1 MKKEIKKYKW
11 YFGIML
17 ITMLVAIAV
26 EEKNNM
32 VPEYISYKS
41 VFHSKPVADWV
52 KSDNP
57 NKKVYLNYVYNLS
70 HD

>member
-11 YFGIML
+11 YFGVML

-32 VPEYISYKS
+32 VPKYISHKP
-41 VFHSKPVADWV
+41 VFHSKPVEDWV
-52 KSDNP
+52 ESDNP
-57 NKKVYLNYVYNLS
+57 NKKVYLNHVYNLS

>member
-11 YFGIML
+11 YFGMML

-32 VPEYISYKS
+32 DPEYISYK
-41 VFHSKPVADWV
+41 
-52 KSDNP
+52 
-57 NKKVYLNYVYNLS
+57 YGRVYNTGCS
-70 HD
+70 